1 MPQTAV
7 SRADLEKIICDVR
20 SGDLL
25 VQIAEQ
31 LGKELYRSLKEAAPI
46 RAIYDEAHLIGSLF
60 HSDPETAIR
69 RIHLLKPK
77 MAYRAARNRK
87 VKPLSEVLSQAVDV
101 VVQGSNPQEIRGRFA
116 QFLEFFEAI
125 VAYHAGSRWEGE
137 IGG

>member
-31 LGKELYRSLKEAAPI
+31 LGKELSRSLKAAQI

-60 HSDPETAIR
+60 HSDPETAIH

-77 MAYRAARNRK
+77 MAYRAARNRE
-87 VKPLSEVLSQAVDV
+87 VKPLSDVLSQAVDV

-116 QFLEFFEAI
+116 RFLEFFEAI
-125 VAYHAGSRWEGE
+125 VAYHRAH
-137 IGG
+137 GGKEK